1 MLVESYEKKINN
13 TSSYKPN
20 FYNQFATSLSFIWMF
35 QVVFIVAEVSAT
47 PFVSKA
53 FIKSL
58 VELFSD
64 LLLMSGQWP
73 SGLMPCMWIVSFWF
87 KPR

>member
-1 MLVESYEKKINN
+1 
-13 TSSYKPN
+13 
-20 FYNQFATSLSFIWMF
+20 MF